1 MAYSTQKNFFHVP
14 FGSDGVEFECID
26 ACVKL
31 KSYPSTI
38 DDRSWAADED
48 VKSQFVADLV
58 ACSLIPK
65 SKTGG
70 QGQPR
75 SGDKGSGGGS
85 GRSPSGSPEDEY
97 GSDLVVGDSL
107 INAADDT
114 LGRMQSLMI
123 KNNMLQKKLDDSN
136 AKLETANDE
145 VDDIKRIMGQRYD
158 PEKSKALKDKIKE
171 LADDGKITPK
181 DEKELNDLQ
190 ASIDDMNKAHDILA
204 AENANLKRLIEKQSL
219 RCKLEGVQVDPEKSS
234 DVPYLQ
240 QKVDDLGKEVALL
253 RKMEDDYLK
262 KCATS
267 CGRGGSPGSGG
278 GGSGGGGGGPPS
290 KGAFSPDKDAENI
303 KKILA
308 ERDALRKKLKNLEDI
323 GDKVSLLEEKAC
335 EAEQIS
341 GELENSLQEQNACM
355 CSMQRDMQDMQ
366 SYYENE
372 VEKAKGN
379 EEILKCHCNQMKQ
392 ELASAKAAIKRAECQ
407 QMEIDVLRN
416 ELRKRD
422 IALNAYDCQYQQ
434 LMLKAKMF
442 KNAGYRFLDDLPPDC
457 CTDSCVDG
465 PEEEQTEEN

>member
-1 MAYSTQKNFFHVP
+1 MAFSTQKNFFHVP
-14 FGSDGVEFECID
+14 FGNENVDFECID

-38 DDRSWAADED
+38 DDRSWAADD
-48 VKSQFVADLV
+48 SAKSQFVAELV

-70 QGQPR
+70 RGD
-75 SGDKGSGGGS
+75 SGKGGKDGGGS
-85 GRSPSGSPEDEY
+85 AGGGAGSPEDEY

-123 KNNMLQKKLDDSN
+123 RNNMLQKKLDDSN
-136 AKLETANDE
+136 DKLETANDE
-145 VDDIKRIMGQRYD
+145 ADEIKRIMEQRYD
-158 PEKSKALKDKIKE
+158 PQKSRALKDKIKD
-171 LADDGKITPK
+171 LADAGKISPK
-181 DEKELNDLQ
+181 DEKDLNDLQ

-219 RCKLEGVQVDPEKSS
+219 RCKLESTQVDPEKSS
-234 DVPYLQ
+234 DVPYLR
-240 QKVDDLGKEVALL
+240 QKIDDLGKEVALL

-262 KCATS
+262 KCATM
-267 CGRGGSPGSGG
+267 CERGGSQ
-278 GGSGGGGGGPPS
+278 GGGGGARS

-303 KKILA
+303 KRILA
-308 ERDALRKKLKNLEDI
+308 ERDALRRKVKSLEDI
-323 GDKVSLLEEKAC
+323 GDKVSQLEEKAC

-341 GELENSLQEQNACM
+341 GDLQNSLQAQNECM
-355 CSMQRDMQDMQ
+355 CNMQRDMQDMQ
-366 SYYENE
+366 GYYESE

-379 EEILKCHCNQMKQ
+379 EEILKCHCTQLKQ

-407 QMEIDVLRN
+407 QMEISVLRN

-434 LMLKAKMF
+434 LMMKAKMF

-457 CTDSCVDG
+457 CTDSCVDN
-465 PEEEQTEEN
+465 PEEEQTDEN

>member
-14 FGSDGVEFECID
+14 FGTDNVEYECID

-38 DDRSWAADED
+38 DDRSWSADED
-48 VKSQFVADLV
+48 IKSQFVADLV

-70 QGQPR
+70 QGDPR
-75 SGDKGSGGGS
+75 SGDKGGGAAP
-85 GRSPSGSPEDEY
+85 RSLSGSPEDEY

-123 KNNMLQKKLDDSN
+123 KNNMLQRKLDDSN

-145 VDDIKRIMGQRYD
+145 ADDIKRIMEQKYD
-158 PEKSKALKDKIKE
+158 PQKSKALKDKIKE

-181 DEKELNDLQ
+181 DEKDLNDLQ

-219 RCKLEGVQVDPEKSS
+219 RCKLDSVQVDPEKSS

-240 QKVDDLGKEVALL
+240 QKIDDLGKEVALL

-267 CGRGGSPGSGG
+267 CGRGGSPE
-278 GGSGGGGGGPPS
+278 SGGGGGAPS

-308 ERDALRKKLKNLEDI
+308 ERDALRRKLKNLEDI
-323 GDKVSLLEEKAC
+323 GDKVSQLEEKAC

-341 GELENSLQEQNACM
+341 GELENSLQQQNECM

-366 SYYENE
+366 CYYENE

-379 EEILKCHCNQMKQ
+379 EEILKVCDWGGRI
-392 ELASAKAAIKRAECQ
+392 S
-407 QMEIDVLRN
+407 
-416 ELRKRD
+416 
-422 IALNAYDCQYQQ
+422 
-434 LMLKAKMF
+434 
-442 KNAGYRFLDDLPPDC
+442 
-457 CTDSCVDG
+457 
-465 PEEEQTEEN
+465 